1 MYLPAAFRE
10 DRPTVLHE
18 AIRTIR
24 LATLVSR
31 GAVEP
36 FATHLPMVLDPATGA
51 HGTLRGHIARANP
64 HREILA
70 EDGRAL
76 AIFLGPHAYV
86 SPSYYATKTE
96 TGKVV
101 PTWNYIAVHVYGRA
115 VLVDD
120 RAALRRHVE
129 ALTDAHEADRPAR
142 WRVDDAPPDYVER
155 MLEGIVGIAL
165 TIERIEGK
173 WKVSQ
178 NRPAADRTGVVR
190 GLETSDRADD
200 RAIAAAVAATGDE
213 ITSG

>member
-10 DRPTVLHE
+10 DRPAVLHD
-18 AIRTIR
+18 AIRAIR

-36 FATHLPMVLDPATGA
+36 FATHLPMVLDPAAGA
-51 HGTLRGHIARANP
+51 RGTLRGHIARANP

-70 EDGRAL
+70 GDGRAL

-86 SPSYYATKTE
+86 SPSYYATKAE

-115 VLVDD
+115 TLIEN
-120 RAALRRHVE
+120 REALRRHVE
-129 ALTDAHEADRPAR
+129 ALTDTHEAGRPTR

-155 MLEGIVGIAL
+155 MLDGIVGIAL
-165 TIERIEGK
+165 TVERIEGK

-178 NRPAADRTGVVR
+178 NRPAADRAGVVD

-200 RAIAAAVAATGDE
+200 RAIAAAVAAATEAG
-213 ITSG
+213 